1 MKIVNFFRIDYF
13 PEDYTNSEINSCI
26 VTVIKRAPNR
36 EDGDKKKCH
45 PQYLKWTR
53 INTYEMKAIRA
64 MEKAVEAKPNSVQQ

>member
-1 MKIVNFFRIDYF
+1 MKIVNLFRIDYF

-45 PQYLKWTR
+45 P
-53 INTYEMKAIRA
+53 
-64 MEKAVEAKPNSVQQ
+64 